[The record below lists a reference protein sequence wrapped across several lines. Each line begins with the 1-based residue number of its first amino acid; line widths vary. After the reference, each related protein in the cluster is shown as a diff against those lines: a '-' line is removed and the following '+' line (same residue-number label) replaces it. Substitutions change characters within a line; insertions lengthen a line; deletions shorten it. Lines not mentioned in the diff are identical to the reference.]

1 MDVSQTVKDTENLLR
16 DFIAA
21 VLESVFGR
29 DWPAKCGVTAER
41 VGKWEE
47 RRESEKAR
55 QEGGA
60 VDPRLIYYADFYD
73 IQTLLKKNWQ
83 KFAPALGDLKTM
95 EVYLDE
101 LEKLRD
107 PGAHGREL
115 LPHQKQLACGIAGEI
130 RTRLIRYRSKMET
143 SSDCFPRIESAM
155 DSLGSIWTPQGPSGQ
170 HCFTEK
176 ILRPGDVI
184 DFVLTAS
191 DPFGAELKHQM
202 EVGRGTTSWQAENVF
217 TLHILKDHI
226 GKFFEVGLRIRSPRD
241 YHALGDF
248 DDYVGFAY
256 QVLPE
261 KR

>member
-115 LPHQKQLACGIAGEI
+115 LPHQKQLACGIEVKSG
-130 RTRLIRYRSKMET
+130 RDS
-143 SSDCFPRIESAM
+143 FVIEAKWKRAATVSPGLKARWTAWVVSGPHR
-155 DSLGSIWTPQGPSGQ
+155 DRAGSI
-170 HCFTEK
+170 
-176 ILRPGDVI
+176 
-184 DFVLTAS
+184 AS
-191 DPFGAELKHQM
+191 QKRFCDPVM
-202 EVGRGTTSWQAENVF
+202 
-217 TLHILKDHI
+217 
-226 GKFFEVGLRIRSPRD
+226 
-241 YHALGDF
+241 
-248 DDYVGFAY
+248 
-256 QVLPE
+256 
-261 KR
+261 